1 MIYLAVK
8 INYAYP
14 RTEQFSLIKEAY
26 TVVIYVLFD
35 LREDLKRSI
44 YTHACLLFP
53 PMISHDACPVR
64 PVCFIK
70 MERRDRESFEK

>member
-26 TVVIYVLFD
+26 SYIGFT
-35 LREDLKRSI
+35 
-44 YTHACLLFP
+44 
-53 PMISHDACPVR
+53 
-64 PVCFIK
+64 
-70 MERRDRESFEK
+70 